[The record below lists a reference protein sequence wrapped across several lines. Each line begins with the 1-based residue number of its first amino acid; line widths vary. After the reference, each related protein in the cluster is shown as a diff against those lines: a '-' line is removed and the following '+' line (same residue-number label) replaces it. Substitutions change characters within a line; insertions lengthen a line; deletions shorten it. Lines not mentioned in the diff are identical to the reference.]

1 MWIGLLHHVV
11 NEHEWV
17 LEEGVNGGECPH
29 EPLGDDERN
38 KPWLKKESPADK
50 ALTKIVMDKRFLNTI
65 PYYVNFRYVLF
76 IMIFAILKFC
86 KKNAIHC
93 VQELYANQFFRWI
106 EFIFSTKFM
115 KFWIYYGNTIVCA

>member
-29 EPLGDDERN
+29 EPLGDDEHN
-38 KPWLKKESPADK
+38 KPWLKESPAHE

-76 IMIFAILKFC
+76 MIFAILKFC

-115 KFWIYYGNTIVCA
+115 KFWIYYGNTIVCT

>member
-1 MWIGLLHHVV
+1 MWIGLLHHKV

-38 KPWLKKESPADK
+38 KPWLKELPAHK

-76 IMIFAILKFC
+76 IMVFAILKFC

-106 EFIFSTKFM
+106 EFIFFNEVYQ
-115 KFWIYYGNTIVCA
+115 ILDIL